1 MTCLPSG
8 LDLQTSAC
16 TPVPPFTAFGRV
28 PTWKRVLDLALVV
41 PGLVMLAPLFLAIAL
56 AIRISSPG
64 PVFFLQT
71 RIGMGGVPFRMVKFR
86 SMRPD
91 AEALRAALLADSDR
105 QGLCFKSR
113 RDPRITPVGRVLRR
127 LSLDELPQLW
137 NVLRGEMSLVGPRP
151 ALPEEVAAYP
161 ARAFG
166 RLAVLPGITGP
177 WQVSGR
183 AEIGFDAMVELDL
196 GYAADPSPRRDL
208 AILAATASAV
218 LSGRGAY

>member
-8 LDLQTSAC
+8 LHLQPGAC
-16 TPVPPFTAFGRV
+16 TPVLPFPVRGRQ
-28 PTWKRVLDLALVV
+28 PHWKRALDLALVV
-41 PGLVMLAPLFLAIAL
+41 PGLVMLAPLFLCIAL
-56 AIRISSPG
+56 AIRLTSPG
-64 PVFFLQT
+64 PVFFRQT
-71 RIGMGGVPFRMVKFR
+71 RIGRGGVPFRMIKFR

-91 AEALRAALLADSDR
+91 AEAMRASVLASSDR
-105 QGLCFKSR
+105 EGLCFKAR

-196 GYAADPSPRRDL
+196 DYAARLSPGRDL
-208 AILAATASAV
+208 ALLAATAGAV